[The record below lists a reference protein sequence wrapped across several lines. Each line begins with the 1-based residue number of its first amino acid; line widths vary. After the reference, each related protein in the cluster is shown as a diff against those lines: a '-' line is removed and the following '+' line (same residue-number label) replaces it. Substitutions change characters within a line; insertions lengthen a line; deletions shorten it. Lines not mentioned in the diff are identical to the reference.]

1 MIKTF
6 INITLVLMLTLAAIS
21 CSGHS
26 EGEEPAAGD
35 DGMVNFSIAIY
46 AGDPEK
52 PESSRAGAPGG
63 GVPGKSGDDY
73 YGEAATKH
81 ERIRTLRAIILRPG
95 GRVEHNVYL
104 QNTIPSEGLGQY
116 SYIRVKVI
124 GGEKKTVYLFANE
137 ASLAHCGVDVNLND
151 YTAGTTFPAEQFSQ
165 YQLSSTA
172 GQPLIDNTGS
182 EKFDIPM
189 TEAFDVDIRLPQAD
203 GTNREQSADLFVT
216 RATVKFS
223 FHFHATET
231 PSAEYSF
238 SELAIE
244 SLGNRE
250 YLMPDAANVAYVPA
264 KYPYSFEDRY
274 ITDYAVPSGAENQIY
289 IFHPGEKL
297 KFATDY
303 VANTVLSY
311 EPQLYFAET
320 KLTADAKYILKLKLA
335 GDADYC
341 AEVPLPNLPSLPRN
355 THVKV
360 NVTLANSDV
369 RCTVDVL
376 PYTAVPL
383 NPSFGFDELLPRPPK
398 PGDVPPWLDI
408 DPDDE

>member
-1 MIKTF
+1 
-6 INITLVLMLTLAAIS
+6 MLTLAAIS

-63 GVPGKSGDDY
+63 GVPGESGDDY

-95 GRVEHNVYL
+95 GKVEHNVYL
-104 QNTIPSEGLGQY
+104 HNTIPSEGLGQY

-137 ASLAHCGVDVNLND
+137 ASLAHCGLTDVNLND
-151 YTAGTTFPAEQFSQ
+151 YTAGTTFPAEQFIQ
-165 YQLSSTA
+165 YQLSSAA
-172 GQPLIDNTGS
+172 GQPLIDNTGT

-189 TEAFDVDIRLPQAD
+189 TEAFNVDIRLPQPD
-203 GTNREQSADLFVT
+203 GTDLEQSADLFVT

-250 YLMPDAANVAYVPA
+250 YLMPDAANVAYVPE

-274 ITDYAVPSGAENQIY
+274 IKDYTVPSGAENMVY
-289 IFHPGEKL
+289 TFRPDNL
-297 KFATDY
+297 VFTPSY
-303 VANTVLSY
+303 VANTVIDY

-320 KLTADAKYILKLKLA
+320 KLGADAKYILKLKLA
-335 GDADYC
+335 GDDDYC

-369 RCTVDVL
+369 KCTVDVL

-383 NPSFGFDELLPRPPK
+383 NPSFGFDELLPRPPVD
-398 PGDVPPWLDI
+398 PGEMPPWIVIPGEDKNQ
-408 DPDDE
+408 